1 VCPSTPAAG
10 ASHAGSPKF
19 LCLLISIVMIPTN
32 NFCGTI
38 FYPITYILSSFSID
52 HIPSRLD
59 SRVDIVSDLDS
70 VSIIFTLS
78 LVNNYLA
85 TSAKRLGDSI
95 INVHR
100 NYGDFCI
107 GSALT
112 LRLE

>member
-1 VCPSTPAAG
+1 LTLVCASTPAAG

-19 LCLLISIVMIPTN
+19 LCLLISMIPTN
-32 NFCGTI
+32 NFGGTI

-78 LVNNYLA
+78 
-85 TSAKRLGDSI
+85 RQ
-95 INVHR
+95 
-100 NYGDFCI
+100 
-107 GSALT
+107 
-112 LRLE
+112 